1 MRKTT
6 DLLFAA
12 QEALDEFW
20 FIQEIE
26 VFERTDL
33 TLTVRL
39 YIHKGL
45 FVQAFIGEITGHL
58 FFALIEGS
66 RRIFGMDREKGEWHY
81 HPYND
86 VQQHIHLPEGLG
98 PKPLL
103 SFLNKVEE
111 ILLEQDLL

>member
-6 DLLFAA
+6 DLLLAA

-26 VFERTDL
+26 VFERTDP

-39 YIHKGL
+39 HIQKNL
-45 FVQAFIGEITGHL
+45 FVQVFIGEITGHL

-66 RRIFGMDREKGEWHY
+66 HRIFGMDREKGEWHC

-86 VQQHIHLPEGLG
+86 VQQHVHLPDRLG

-103 SFLNKVEE
+103 SFLNKVEV